1 MSDSAKLVQ
10 KRIEESVR
18 AKRRISQK
26 LMRDIALAAD
36 RIVESYAGGGKLILF
51 GNGGSAA
58 DAQHIACE
66 MVGRFLVE
74 RRPLEA
80 TALGMNVSTLTAIG
94 NDYGYGRIFERELEA
109 TAKPGDVIIA
119 ISTSGDSPNVLR
131 AIKRAR
137 KIGCATIAMTGQSGG
152 KLKGEADILLNV
164 PSKGPSP
171 RIQELHIL
179 IGHIICELVERG
191 ICGDTK

>member
-1 MSDSAKLVQ
+1 MSDGEKLVQ

-18 AKRRISQK
+18 AKQRISQK

-58 DAQHIACE
+58 DAQHIAGE

-80 TALGMNVSTLTAIG
+80 IALGMNVSTLTAIG
-94 NDYGYGRIFERELEA
+94 NDYGYGRVFERELEA
-109 TAKPGDVIIA
+109 TAKPEDVVVA

-131 AIKRAR
+131 AIKRAKR
-137 KIGCATIAMTGQSGG
+137 IGCATIAMTGQSGG

-191 ICGDTK
+191 VGANKK

>member
-1 MSDSAKLVQ
+1 MPDGAKLVQ
-10 KRIEESVR
+10 KRIEDSVR

-66 MVGRFLVE
+66 MVGRFLRE

-80 TALGMNVSTLTAIG
+80 IALGMNVSSLTAIG
-94 NDYGYGRIFERELEA
+94 NDYGYGHVFDRELEA
-109 TAKPGDVIIA
+109 TAKPEDVVVA

-131 AIKRAR
+131 AIRRAK
-137 KIGCATIAMTGQSGG
+137 KIGCATVAMPGQSGG

-179 IGHIICELVERG
+179 VGHIICELVELG
-191 ICGDTK
+191 VGGKNK